1 MIKVAIA
8 SIALSAAGTTAYVA
22 HRASATPAAPSPASV
37 VASAPVTAAPPP
49 AVTAAPPAVGRAAIA
64 APARPA
70 LTPVARPNIP
80 TPPPPIDP
88 GVAAD
93 VHLYDGPSRGPA
105 DAPLTI
111 AVFTDLKCEFCGKAL
126 GLLDEL
132 IETHPGKLRVVVKQ
146 FPVHDTAQLP
156 AQAAM
161 AADAQGKFWELHDL
175 MFANQDALTRADLE
189 RYAGEV
195 GLDLPAFRA
204 ALDDGT
210 FAASVAEQFEAGK
223 TLGVPATPTFAI
235 GDELVVGALPIEAL
249 RVKVDAALAAKH

>member
-37 VASAPVTAAPPP
+37 VASAPVASAPPSAIVHAAPT
-49 AVTAAPPAVGRAAIA
+49 VERAAIA

-70 LTPVARPNIP
+70 LVAAPSP
-80 TPPPPIDP
+80 HVLTPPPPIDP
-88 GVAAD
+88 RVAAE

-189 RYAGEV
+189 RYATEV
-195 GLDLPAFRA
+195 GLDMAAFDA
-204 ALDDGT
+204 ALDAGT
-210 FAASVAEQFEAGK
+210 YAAAVAAQFEAGK
-223 TLGVPATPTFAI
+223 TLGVLGTPTFAI

-249 RVKVDAALAAKH
+249 RIKVDAALASKR